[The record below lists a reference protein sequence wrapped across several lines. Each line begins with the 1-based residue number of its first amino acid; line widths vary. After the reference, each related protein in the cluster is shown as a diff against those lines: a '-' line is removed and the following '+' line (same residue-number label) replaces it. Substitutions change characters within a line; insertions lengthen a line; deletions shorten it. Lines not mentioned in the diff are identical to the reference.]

1 MAGLTEDIQVGVRE
15 DLSNVISIADAA
27 STPAV
32 SMIKKGQSLGNTYF
46 EWQVDDYEDAD
57 VNSVV
62 DGSDVDTSTAAG
74 YTDTDIDGSQDIGEN
89 YTSADLGNKLE
100 NPARKRTRLGN
111 YGHYWR
117 RAFRVSTLA
126 EDVSNV
132 AGAASEIAKG
142 LAKKTTE
149 LKRSMEKTV
158 LGNQNAA
165 TPAGSQGYVTRGLG
179 SWTTSGDYSAGNSYY
194 APNSGAIA
202 SVSTGTD
209 LTDDDLQDVLKGI
222 FTETGTYGDL
232 HLIAGTALRR
242 AFSNLLSSTSVT
254 NFPVAIRSI
263 QSTDQSTYNTT
274 LDVVAGDFGKV
285 MVHPDLF
292 TPDANTGYVIDP
304 SKLELRYG
312 FLPRSRKLTNNGG
325 GEGRYIEAFGGLVVE
340 NPKCLGR
347 IKINQ

>member
-57 VNSVV
+57 ANSVV

-74 YTDTDIDGSQDIGEN
+74 YTDTDTDSIHDIGEN

-179 SWTTSGDYSAGNSYY
+179 SWTESDGSYY
-194 APNSGAIA
+194 APNSGAIE
-202 SVSTGTD
+202 SLTTGTD
-209 LTDDDLQDVLKGI
+209 LTDDHLQDVLKGI
-222 FTETGTYGDL
+222 FNETGTYGDL

-254 NFPVAIRSI
+254 NYPVAVRSI

-292 TPDANTGYVIDP
+292 TPDEKTGYVIDP

-340 NPKCLGR
+340 NPKTLGR